1 MPGSTP
7 GARALIPKVCTNP
20 PRRPPPQPSPK
31 VQDRTPLASFLF
43 PGPLA
48 EGGPPDSFTFRF
60 FPQIRSLMSFPA
72 GVKLFLGG
80 RGAEEF
86 TGAKDN
92 LEPTAREDP
101 DADRSRQTIRKC
113 IQWEVF
119 HSGRSAAESHRFAE
133 HPLAQRRG
141 RQAVSDGPRP
151 SGAWTR
157 L

>member
-20 PRRPPPQPSPK
+20 SPRPPPQPSPK

-72 GVKLFLGG
+72 GVKLFWGVGGG
-80 RGAEEF
+80 RVYWG
-86 TGAKDN
+86 
-92 LEPTAREDP
+92 
-101 DADRSRQTIRKC
+101 
-113 IQWEVF
+113 
-119 HSGRSAAESHRFAE
+119 
-133 HPLAQRRG
+133 
-141 RQAVSDGPRP
+141 
-151 SGAWTR
+151 
-157 L
+157 